1 MSHYEPPSSSE
12 PPAFDTE
19 ERPLTVAVRAL
30 PESWRLPAVAVFM
43 ARARQEAD
51 AEAFELAAFWLA
63 LAIEVDDGSRAERE
77 TFAAMTADLDDDE
90 RGEIVGPPE

>member
-1 MSHYEPPSSSE
+1 MSDYEPPS
-12 PPAFDTE
+12 FDTE

-43 ARARQEAD
+43 DRARREAD
-51 AEAFELAAFWLA
+51 ADAFEVAAFWLA

-77 TFAAMTADLDDDE
+77 TFVALTADLDEHE
-90 RGEIVGPPE
+90 RGEIVGGAE

>member
-1 MSHYEPPSSSE
+1 MFEEAPL
-12 PPAFDTE
+12 DTE
-19 ERPLTVAVRAL
+19 ERPLTAAIRAL
-30 PESWRLPAVAVFM
+30 PDFWRRPAVAVFM
-43 ARARQEAD
+43 DRARQEAD
-51 AEAFELAAFWLA
+51 ADAFAIAAFWLA